1 MQALHINGNDLT
13 LEAVREVAQPDV
25 RRPVLLDPDA
35 REAVNRARAVV
46 DTLVANNRISYA
58 ITTGVGK
65 LSDVHIVGDQVRELQ
80 INLVRSHAVGVGEP
94 LSIPDTRAM
103 MLLRANSLAKG
114 NSGIR
119 GISIDTICEMLNRG
133 VTPMVPSQGSVGAS
147 GDLAPLAHL
156 ALALIG
162 EGECLDEKGGRI
174 PSAEALKRAQIKPL
188 VLEAKEAV
196 SLINGTQAMLAIGIL
211 MVLAAETL
219 VDTAD
224 VIGAMACD
232 ALKGTNVAFDERIQ
246 KARPHAGQIRTA
258 ANLRRLLEQSQI
270 RDSHRDCGRVQDAY
284 SLRCIPQVHGAV
296 RDTLAHCRSVF
307 ETETNSAV
315 DNPLVFVKNPKAMDG
330 EGDVLSGGN
339 FHGEPLAFALDFL
352 AIALSALAGI
362 SERRLERMVNPA
374 LSEGLPPFLA
384 PGAGMNSGFMMPQ
397 VTAAA
402 LVSENKVLSHPASVD
417 SITTSGNKEDFVSM
431 GMTAASKLK
440 RVVENTR
447 NTLAIEAMAAAQAI
461 DFLAPLKTS
470 KPLQQAHAAIR
481 AVCAT
486 MEKDRVMYRGFRTH
500 CEFDCE
506 RQAGRRSAL
515 NILTKICPLEICH
528 HDHELAE
535 GKGPA
540 TRFSPTPRC
549 LMRSRRE
556 RIAVYSHPL
565 SALDSPRFNASPPR
579 GAPELSAFSP

>member
-1 MQALHINGNDLT
+1 MNALHINGNDLT
-13 LEAVREVAQPDV
+13 LEAVREVAV
-25 RRPVLLDPDA
+25 EKRPVLLAPDA

-46 DTLVANNRISYA
+46 DALVASNQISYA

-80 INLVRSHAVGVGEP
+80 VNLVRSHAVGVGEP
-94 LSIPDTRAM
+94 LAIPDPRAM
-103 MLLRANSLAKG
+103 MLLRANPLAKG
-114 NSGIR
+114 NSGVR
-119 GISIDTICEMLNRG
+119 GITIDTICEMLNRG
-133 VTPMVPSQGSVGAS
+133 VSPFVPSQGSVGAS

-162 EGECLDEKGGRI
+162 EGECFSESEKGARI
-174 PSAEALKRAQIKPL
+174 ASTEALKRAQIKPL

-196 SLINGTQAMLAIGIL
+196 SLINGTQAMLAIGAL
-211 MVLAAETL
+211 MLLAAETL

-232 ALKGTNVAFDERIQ
+232 ALKGTNVAFDERIHN
-246 KARPHAGQIRTA
+246 ARPHTGQIRTA
-258 ANLRRLLEQSQI
+258 ANLRRLLEQSEI

-296 RDTLAHCRSVF
+296 RDTLAHCRRVF

-402 LVSENKVLSHPASVD
+402 LVSENKVLAHPASVD

-431 GMTAASKLK
+431 GMTAANKLK
-440 RVVENTR
+440 KVVENTR

-481 AVCAT
+481 SVCRT
-486 MEKDRVMYRGFRTH
+486 MEKDRVMYQDF
-500 CEFDCE
+500 
-506 RQAGRRSAL
+506 A
-515 NILTKICPLEICH
+515 
-528 HDHELAE
+528 
-535 GKGPA
+535 
-540 TRFSPTPRC
+540 
-549 LMRSRRE
+549 
-556 RIAVYSHPL
+556 RIAEL
-565 SALDSPRFNASPPR
+565 IASGR
-579 GAPELSAFSP
+579 VAAVLR

>member
-1 MQALHINGNDLT
+1 VAELGSEQPITNDPQLGTENRELGTALKALHINGNDLT
-13 LEAVREVAQPDV
+13 LEAVREVAAEK
-25 RRPVLLDPDA
+25 RPVLLDPDA

-46 DTLVANNRISYA
+46 DALVANNKISYA

-65 LSDVHIVGDQVRELQ
+65 LSDVHIVGDQIRELQ
-80 INLVRSHAVGVGEP
+80 VNLVRSHAVGVGEP
-94 LSIPDTRAM
+94 LALSDTRAM
-103 MLLRANSLAKG
+103 MLLRANSLSKG
-114 NSGIR
+114 NSGVRAIV
-119 GISIDTICEMLNRG
+119 IDTLCEMLNRG

-162 EGECLDEKGGRI
+162 EGECIHEAVKGVRI
-174 PSAEALKRAQIKPL
+174 PSAEAMKRAQIKPL

-196 SLINGTQAMLAIGIL
+196 SLINGTQAMLAIGTL
-211 MVLAAETL
+211 MLLDAETL

-232 ALKGTNVAFDERIQ
+232 ALKGTNVAFDARIQ
-246 KARPHAGQIRTA
+246 TARPHAGQIKTA
-258 ANLRRLLEQSQI
+258 ANLRRLLEPSEIRQSH
-270 RDSHRDCGRVQDAY
+270 SDCGRVQDAY

-296 RDTLAHCRSVF
+296 RDTLAHCRGVF
-307 ETETNSAV
+307 ETEMNSAV

-339 FHGEPLAFALDFL
+339 FHGQPLAFALDFL

-362 SERRLERMVNPA
+362 SERRLERMVNSA

-402 LVSENKVLSHPASVD
+402 LVSENKVLAHPASVD

-431 GMTAASKLK
+431 GMTAANKLK

-470 KPLQQAHAAIR
+470 KLLQQAHAEIR

-486 MEKDRVMYRGFRTH
+486 MEKDRVMYQDFV
-500 CEFDCE
+500 
-506 RQAGRRSAL
+506 
-515 NILTKICPLEICH
+515 
-528 HDHELAE
+528 
-535 GKGPA
+535 
-540 TRFSPTPRC
+540 
-549 LMRSRRE
+549 
-556 RIAVYSHPL
+556 RIAEL
-565 SALDSPRFNASPPR
+565 IASGKVAEVVR
-579 GAPELSAFSP
+579 